1 MEPMRNKRR
10 SKRIIMASV
19 VFIVLL
25 GGLGTL
31 AFTVANDFIC
41 SKNERR
47 VMSEFPHYD
56 GADLD
61 WEADLLITEGCTT
74 SYTADADPYD
84 IRAYYQERFQQN
96 GWTVTLGPSNSFP
109 IHLEAKRDDVRY
121 FLMFDNG
128 DPYPRERAEGVLKR
142 GTPIVMEFD
151 GFELEPGQ
159 TRVSIS
165 GGHGD

>member
-1 MEPMRNKRR
+1 
-10 SKRIIMASV
+10 MASV
-19 VFIVLL
+19 VIIVLL

-31 AFTVANDFIC
+31 AFTMANDVIC
-41 SKNERR
+41 SKNEQR

-56 GADLD
+56 GAEPD
-61 WEADLLITEGCTT
+61 WEANFPITGGCIS

-84 IRAYYQERFQQN
+84 IRAHYQERFQQN
-96 GWTVTLGPSNSFP
+96 GWTVTLGSSNSFP

-128 DPYPRERAEGVLKR
+128 DPYTRERGEGVLKA
-142 GTPIVMEFD
+142 GTPIVMELD
-151 GFELEPGQ
+151 GFELRPGQ
-159 TRVSIS
+159 TGVSIS